1 MFWYMQLCIHA
12 SLHTYVDASI
22 FIHILPSS
30 SMHTYIHTCACVH
43 VLGYGSSNQ
52 SSLLETTFLRLLL
65 LGLGQEQLWAGI
77 LKQLCMNFDLLINI
91 MHICAC
97 ITALV
102 SRGYTPKRDFK
113 NVLHKWWITLHDNST
128 LSNRGLL
135 HLLAT
140 SELLQLRIW
149 PKSIN
154 HVINKT

>member
-1 MFWYMQLCIHA
+1 MHTCK
-12 SLHTYVDASI
+12 HTYI
-22 FIHILPSS
+22 CWCKHLYTHT

-91 MHICAC
+91 MHIHIHICAC